1 MFLEP
6 SRTLQLLRRLRAFWS
21 LGMSVTP
28 RLKPEVAS
36 SASSTYLFWD
46 QQQVKMGADLRQ
58 SCKQLYLQ
66 RHLEPKK
73 DMLYSKGYLWRRSR
87 QVFLALVLYLIHF
100 VMFQDWV
107 AVFVFLL
114 KRHIHGRGRELSK
127 RWDGCE
133 LVVVRQPQDP
143 GRPKSLG
150 SKPSQKLHTPIHLLL
165 DHRGSETHRLDQ
177 EKRLR
182 KRRIWL
188 KQETPRRPLPSWESH
203 GA

>member
-46 QQQVKMGADLRQ
+46 QQQVKVSYCSVMMGADLRQ

-73 DMLYSKGYLWRRSR
+73 DMLYSKGYLWRRSICGYHNYLY
-87 QVFLALVLYLIHF
+87 VGVLESWDKVLHF
-100 VMFQDWV
+100 KE
-107 AVFVFLL
+107 AVFTYKSHEDL
-114 KRHIHGRGRELSK
+114 KTPHS
-127 RWDGCE
+127 
-133 LVVVRQPQDP
+133 V
-143 GRPKSLG
+143 G
-150 SKPSQKLHTPIHLLL
+150 SGL
-165 DHRGSETHRLDQ
+165 
-177 EKRLR
+177 
-182 KRRIWL
+182 
-188 KQETPRRPLPSWESH
+188 
-203 GA
+203 